1 MKKVLMAAMTL
12 VMAVFASCTN
22 EDFNVE
28 NTDVKVNFTIAEK
41 DGFGADS
48 RAVKSDWANDDEIV
62 IVFQGKDGWLNC
74 ANGDNSLKLTKTGT
88 GWTVDDSEIPAIE
101 DLSSGKSFFAIH
113 HPGEMTLGNQSG
125 SLVYLDSYTSG
136 NEYLY
141 YQGTYTISGSEISL
155 GQIVMKRPSSS
166 FQISVNIE
174 SSYTGDWTMK
184 LLNSSGFAI
193 DQCYTSLYMM
203 LAADSQV
210 SGTTTD
216 GAQAVTI
223 GTDKVFTFA
232 AIGKNS
238 SSAAQWISV
247 TKTNGTFYYELSEAK
262 TMSDLAGKAWTLPEL
277 TINDSNE
284 IEGSTGWSKSM
295 D

>member
-22 EDFNVE
+22 EDLNVE
-28 NTDVKVNFTIAEK
+28 NTGVKVNFTVAEK

-48 RAVKSDWANDDEIV
+48 RAVKTGWANDDEIV

-74 ANGDNSLKLTKTGT
+74 ANGDNSLKLTKTET

-101 DLSSGKSFFAIH
+101 NLSSGKSFFAIH
-113 HPGEMTLGNQSG
+113 HPGEITLGNHSG
-125 SLVYLDSYTSG
+125 SLAYIDSYTSG
-136 NEYLY
+136 NEYLN
-141 YQGTYTISGSEISL
+141 YQGTYTISGSEITL

-174 SSYTGDWTMK
+174 SDHTGDWTMK
-184 LLNSSGFAI
+184 LHNSSGFAI
-193 DQCYTSLYMM
+193 DQCLRSVYMM
-203 LAADSQV
+203 LMADSQV
-210 SGTTTD
+210 YGTTTE

-223 GTDKVFTFA
+223 GTDKVFTF
-232 AIGKNS
+232 GGGNS
-238 SSAAQWISV
+238 STAAQWISV
-247 TKTNGTFYYELSEAK
+247 TKTDGTFYYKLSETK
-262 TMSDLAGKAWTLPEL
+262 TMSDLANKAWTLPKL
-277 TINDSNE
+277 TINGSNE
-284 IEGSTGWSKSM
+284 IEDSEGWSKSM

>member
-22 EDFNVE
+22 EDLKVE
-28 NTDVKVNFTIAEK
+28 NNDVKVKFTVAEK

-48 RAVKSDWANDDEIV
+48 RAVKSGWANDDEIV

-74 ANGDNSLKLTKTGT
+74 ANGANSLKLKKTET
-88 GWTVDDSEIPAIE
+88 GWTVDQTNIPAIE
-101 DLSSGKSFFAIH
+101 NLSNGKSFFAIH
-113 HPGEMTLGNQSG
+113 HPGVITLGNQS
-125 SLVYLDSYTSG
+125 SNIAYIDSYTSG
-136 NEYLY
+136 NEYLQ

-155 GQIVMKRPSSS
+155 GQIVMTRPSSS
-166 FQISVNIE
+166 FQISVEIE
-174 SSYTGDWTMK
+174 SDYTGDWTMK
-184 LLNSSGFAI
+184 LHNSSGFAI

-203 LAADSQV
+203 FAATVQV
-210 SGTTTD
+210 YGTTTE

-223 GTDKVFTFA
+223 GTDKVFTFR
-232 AIGKNS
+232 GGNS
-238 SSAAQWISV
+238 STAAQWISV
-247 TKTNGTFYYELSEAK
+247 TKTNGTFYYKLSETK
-262 TMSDLAGKAWTLPEL
+262 TMSDLANKAWTLPKL

>member
-22 EDFNVE
+22 EDLNVE
-28 NTDVKVNFTIAEK
+28 NTGVKVNFTVAEK

-48 RAVKSDWANDDEIV
+48 RAVKSDWAIDDEIV
-62 IVFQGKDGWLNC
+62 IVFQNKDGWLNC
-74 ANGDNSLKLTKTGT
+74 ANGANSLKLTKTET

-101 DLSSGKSFFAIH
+101 NLSSGKSFFAIH

-141 YQGTYTISGSEISL
+141 YQGTYTISGSEITL
-155 GQIVMKRPSSS
+155 GQIILTRPSSS
-166 FQISVNIE
+166 FQISVKIN
-174 SSYTGDWTMK
+174 SNYTGDWTMK
-184 LLNSSGFAI
+184 LHNSSQFAI

-203 LAADSQV
+203 LSASVQV
-210 SGTTTD
+210 SGTST
-216 GAQAVTI
+216 GEAQAVTI
-223 GTDKVFTFA
+223 GTDKVFTFRS
-232 AIGKNS
+232 GNS

-247 TKTNGTFYYELSEAK
+247 TKTNGTFYYKLSETK

-277 TINDSNE
+277 TINDSNG

>member
-12 VMAVFASCTN
+12 VMAVFASCSN
-22 EDFNVE
+22 EDLTVE
-28 NTDVKVNFTIAEK
+28 NNDVKVNFTVAEK
-41 DGFGADS
+41 ASFDVDP
-48 RAVKSDWANDDEIV
+48 RAVKSGWANDDEIV

-74 ANGDNSLKLTKTGT
+74 ADGANSLKLKKTET
-88 GWTVDDSEIPAIE
+88 GWTVDQTNIPAIE
-101 DLSSGKSFFAIH
+101 NLSSGKSFFAIH
-113 HPGEMTLGNQSG
+113 HPGEMTLGNQSNT
-125 SLVYLDSYTSG
+125 LAYIDSYTSG

-155 GQIVMKRPSSS
+155 GQIVMTRPSSS

-184 LLNSSGFAI
+184 LHNSSRFAI
-193 DQCYTSLYMM
+193 DQCYTSMYMM
-203 LAADSQV
+203 LAATVQV
-210 SGTTTD
+210 SGNTTE

-232 AIGKNS
+232 GIGKNS

-247 TKTNGTFYYELSEAK
+247 TKTNGTFYYKLSETKA
-262 TMSDLAGKAWTLPEL
+262 MSVLAGKAWTLPKL

>member
-22 EDFNVE
+22 EDLNVE
-28 NTDVKVNFTIAEK
+28 NTGVKVNFTVAEK

-48 RAVKSDWANDDEIV
+48 RAVKSDWAIDDEIV
-62 IVFQGKDGWLNC
+62 IVFQNKDGWLNC
-74 ANGDNSLKLTKTGT
+74 ATGANSLKLTKTET

-101 DLSSGKSFFAIH
+101 NLSSGKSFFAIH

-141 YQGTYTISGSEISL
+141 YQGTYTISGSEITL
-155 GQIVMKRPSSS
+155 GQIILTRPSSS
-166 FQISVNIE
+166 FQISVKIN
-174 SSYTGDWTMK
+174 SNYTGDWTMK
-184 LLNSSGFAI
+184 LHNSSQFAI

-203 LAADSQV
+203 LSASVQV
-210 SGTTTD
+210 SGTST
-216 GAQAVTI
+216 GEAQAVTI
-223 GTDKVFTFA
+223 GTDKVFTFRS
-232 AIGKNS
+232 GNS

-247 TKTNGTFYYELSEAK
+247 TKTNGTFYYKLSETK

-277 TINDSNE
+277 TINDSNG